1 MNPENVFVT
10 TGCIAYWKYDD
21 IEEITENLH
30 NHFGDN
36 FYLEIQYH
44 NTDPQINLNKRI
56 LALSEKYGIEMIVGM
71 DSHYIYPEQSKE
83 RDYILAAKNV
93 HYDDEQGWYMDYP
106 DDDTTMQRFLEQGV
120 FTKGQIQKAMD
131 NTDLLLEF
139 DDYSVLSMVSLIRF
153 FQKIL
158 NCPPCMMANTKLMVN
173 YCPS

>member
-1 MNPENVFVT
+1 M
-10 TGCIAYWKYDD
+10 
-21 IEEITENLH
+21 
-30 NHFGDN
+30 
-36 FYLEIQYH
+36 
-44 NTDPQINLNKRI
+44 
-56 LALSEKYGIEMIVGM
+56 MM
-71 DSHYIYPEQSKE
+71 SK
-83 RDYILAAKNV
+83 
-93 HYDDEQGWYMDYP
+93 GWYMDYP